1 MQNNLAVS
9 STVRWFASVFAA
21 VLLSASLNASAQW
34 RHPAQLVPDVPY
46 VPTPYKVAKAMLDVA
61 NVTDDDIV
69 YDLGSGDGR
78 IVIAAARD
86 YGASGIGVEIDQK
99 LVEMAR
105 LNALADKVDDK
116 VEFVQTDLFRMDLS
130 DATVVALYLSEP
142 INRRLR
148 PILLEQLKPGTRIV
162 SHEFS
167 MGDWEPE
174 ETLYVDGHWIHYWVV
189 PE

>member
-1 MQNNLAVS
+1 
-9 STVRWFASVFAA
+9 
-21 VLLSASLNASAQW
+21 
-34 RHPAQLVPDVPY
+34 
-46 VPTPYKVAKAMLDVA
+46 MLDVA

-174 ETLYVDGHWIHYWVV
+174 ETLFIDGHWVHYWVV